1 MAGVRLRAITSV
13 LEAPS
18 QSTVHTMYR
27 LTAAANHGILIYRV
41 QVDLD
46 PNGRSASKV
55 AQVTLSRPD
64 AAGSEAY
71 TADNDPIKVR
81 DDDETVQTDG
91 DEKATTE
98 PGTGSPETQV
108 IIDSRQVSIG
118 GTGITTVIFSYP
130 RGLKIDGGSLLSV
143 GLTEPNSPSARA
155 KYQVTVDL
163 EE

>member
-1 MAGVRLRAITSV
+1 MAGVKLRGITSV
-13 LEAPS
+13 ITAPS
-18 QSTVHTMYR
+18 QSSVHTMYR

-55 AQVTLSRPD
+55 AQVTINKPT
-64 AAGSEAY
+64 AGSEAY
-71 TADNDPIKVR
+71 NADKDPIKVR

-98 PGTGSPETQV
+98 PTAGVTL
-108 IIDSRQVSIG
+108 DSRQVSIG
-118 GTGITTVIFSYP
+118 GTGITTVVFSYP
-130 RGLKIDGGSLLSV
+130 RGMKIDGGELFSV
-143 GLTEPNSPSARA
+143 ALTEPNSPSAYA